1 MNDPFFHGQRAA
13 RHANAVMTTL
23 ETARQV
29 IDHRLSADAAQRR
42 GPVATLLE
50 VGRMVPEKM
59 LAFSAGGA
67 ALAQGGMA
75 LGQRAMEY
83 SMAEMEAAHRATLRA
98 TGTPNPLAVAG
109 VQAEWAM
116 GAVSRAQGFGA
127 AWTGLCLSMAEQA
140 LRPVR
145 TAVAENHRR
154 LRG

>member
-1 MNDPFFHGQRAA
+1 MTDPFTHGQRAA
-13 RHANAVMTTL
+13 RHANAVLTTL
-23 ETARQV
+23 EAARQV

-75 LGQRAMEY
+75 LGQRTAEY
-83 SMAEMEAAHRATLRA
+83 AMAELEAAHGATLRA
-98 TGTPNPLAVAG
+98 AAAPSPLAVASA
-109 VQAEWAM
+109 QAEWAL
-116 GAVSRAQGFGA
+116 GAMTRAQGFSA
-127 AWTGLCLSMAEQA
+127 AWAGLCLSMAEQS

-145 TAVAENHRR
+145 STVAGNRRR